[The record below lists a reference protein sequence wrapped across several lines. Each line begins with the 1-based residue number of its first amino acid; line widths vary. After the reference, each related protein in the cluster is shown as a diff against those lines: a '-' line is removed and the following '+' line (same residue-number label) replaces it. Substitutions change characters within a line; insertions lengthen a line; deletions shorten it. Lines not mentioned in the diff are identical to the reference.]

1 MIFFIALDQA
11 IETERKFGRKRVE
24 RVQQLE
30 DLGSGHRELIHL
42 RDSTGGARL
51 LESKAKARGSLDLS
65 AWYVVAGV
73 PGYVPSKFASVAA
86 IEPVGP
92 AGPTTSSMI

>member
-1 MIFFIALDQA
+1 MIFFITLDQA

-24 RVQQLE
+24 RVEQLE
-30 DLGSGHRELIHL
+30 DFGSGHRELIHL

-65 AWYVVAGV
+65 AWSPARRAT
-73 PGYVPSKFASVAA
+73 KQSVAA
-86 IEPVGP
+86 IEPIGP
-92 AGPTTSSMI
+92 AGPTTSSMT